1 MTVLSTIIAK
11 TYKHVAK
18 PIFFRR
24 DPEDVHDHVTAL
36 GERIGRSSIGR
47 LVTDRI
53 FAYHDE
59 KLTQQLNGLT
69 FTNPVGL
76 SAGFD
81 KNAQLLNILPSV
93 GFGFAEIG
101 SITGEPCEGNPKPR
115 LWRMPEQ
122 QGLVVY
128 YGLKNDGCGVVVER
142 VKQAMPSR
150 MIVGV
155 SVAKTNNEATCDL
168 ERGIEDYAKAF
179 AKATEA
185 ADYITVNISC
195 PNAFGG
201 QPFTDAARFDVLM
214 TRLDAIP
221 TTQPV
226 YIKLSPD
233 IDDAMLDAL
242 LTSASRHRVHG
253 FISSNLTKNRDAHQ
267 NAPGQGGMSGKIVA
281 AAADRQLA
289 FLASHTGKTYTLIG
303 CGGVFSAQ
311 DAYQKIRLGA
321 SLVQLATGM
330 IFVGPQLIGD
340 INRGLVALL
349 EADGFTS
356 IGEAVGTLRTS

>member
-1 MTVLSTIIAK
+1 MTALTKAIAYG
-11 TYKHVAK
+11 YKHIAK
-18 PIFFRR
+18 PIFFKL
-24 DPEDVHDHVTAL
+24 DPEDVHDRVTAMGALL
-36 GERIGRSSIGR
+36 GRNTFSRS
-47 LVTDRI
+47 LTERI
-53 FAYHDE
+53 FAYHD
-59 KLTQQLNGLT
+59 KCLTQTIDGLT

-128 YGLKNDGCGVVVER
+128 YGLKNDGCEVVVER
-142 VKQAMPSR
+142 VKQAQSSP
-150 MIVGV
+150 MIVGI
-155 SVAKTNNEATCDL
+155 SIAKTNNAATCDTDV
-168 ERGIEDYAKAF
+168 GIEDYAKAF
-179 AKATEA
+179 TKAAETA
-185 ADYITVNISC
+185 HYITVNISC

-201 QPFTDAARFDVLM
+201 QPFTDAERFDALI
-214 TRLDAIP
+214 TRLDTIAA
-221 TTQPV
+221 TQPV

-233 IDDAMLDAL
+233 IDDATLDAI

-253 FISSNLTKNRDAHQ
+253 FISSNLTKNRDAHP

-289 FLASHTGKTYTLIG
+289 FLATHTGKTYTLIG
-303 CGGVFSAQ
+303 CGGIFSAQ
-311 DAYQKIRLGA
+311 DAYTKIKLGA

-340 INRGLVALL
+340 INRGLMKLL
-349 EADGFTS
+349 SQDGFTHLR
-356 IGEAVGTLRTS
+356 EAVGSAHR